1 MRNYILVEGDSIMTQ
16 KRIALV
22 KDGNVEN
29 VIIVDEENLEAL
41 KADLESNFGA
51 QAIDATDWV
60 DEDSE
65 TTLSSVNVGFTYV
78 DGKFI
83 KPEPTPNTIT
93 AEDIERSLAKFA
105 ADAARGENPDLNSLP
120 EGATGPREEN
130 N

>member
-1 MRNYILVEGDSIMTQ
+1 MRYYILVEGDSIMTQ

-29 VIIVDEENLEAL
+29 VIIVDEENLESL
-41 KADLESNFGA
+41 KADIEAQFGA
-51 QAIDATDWV
+51 EAIDATDWV
-60 DEDSE
+60 DEDPE
-65 TTLSSVNVGFTYV
+65 TPTAQVNAGFTYV
-78 DGKFI
+78 DGKFV

-93 AEDIERSLAKFA
+93 EEDIARSLAKFA
-105 ADAARGENPDLNSLP
+105 ADVARGENPDYNSLP

>member
-1 MRNYILVEGDSIMTQ
+1 MTQ